1 MYHCNAT
8 LKFAKHGL
16 VQEIFSTV
24 ESATFRL
31 GTYVAQHVARHVILH
46 VAQHVASLKAPL
58 NSTVN

>member
-8 LKFAKHGL
+8 LKFAKHGI

-24 ESATFRL
+24 ETATFRL
-31 GTYVAQHVARHVILH
+31 GTHVAQHVILH

>member
-16 VQEIFSTV
+16 VQEFFSTV

-31 GTYVAQHVARHVILH
+31 GTHVAQHVARHVILH
-46 VAQHVASLKAPL
+46 VASLKAPL

>member
-1 MYHCNAT
+1 MYRSNAT

-31 GTYVAQHVARHVILH
+31 GTHVAQHVILH
-46 VAQHVASLKAPL
+46 VAQHVASPKAPL
-58 NSTVN
+58 DSTVN